1 MRNHGSVS
9 IMSSWFGWA
18 VLGVGAWA
26 LLPACG
32 GSSSGDSDTCR
43 NISAC
48 GGDVVGSWRIT
59 SSCITVDT
67 STMMPNADCPGQT
80 TRASD
85 IGVSG
90 NFTFNADGTYDS
102 TATVNGNV
110 IVGMPATCLTRNGI
124 TFTCAQLEQG
134 LDASLP
140 ATFSSASCVAPVGGG
155 CSCTLVMA
163 PTTSTTSGTYTV
175 ADGVITQMPLGAAP
189 SSSDYCVKGTT
200 LTVSPHADST
210 MPSMENATG
219 SITLAKL

>member
-1 MRNHGSVS
+1 
-9 IMSSWFGWA
+9 
-18 VLGVGAWA
+18 
-26 LLPACG
+26 
-32 GSSSGDSDTCR
+32 
-43 NISAC
+43 
-48 GGDVVGSWRIT
+48 
-59 SSCITVDT
+59 
-67 STMMPNADCPGQT
+67 MMPNADCPGQT
-80 TRASD
+80 TEASD

-90 NFTFNADGTYDS
+90 NFNFDADGSYDS

-110 IVGMPATCLTRNGI
+110 IVGMPASCLTRNGT

-140 ATFSSASCVAPVGGG
+140 ATFSSASCSVPVGGG

-163 PTTSTTSGTYTV
+163 PMTSTASGTYTV
-175 ADGVITQMPLGAAP
+175 ANGVITQMSLSAGA

-219 SITLAKL
+219 SITLVKL